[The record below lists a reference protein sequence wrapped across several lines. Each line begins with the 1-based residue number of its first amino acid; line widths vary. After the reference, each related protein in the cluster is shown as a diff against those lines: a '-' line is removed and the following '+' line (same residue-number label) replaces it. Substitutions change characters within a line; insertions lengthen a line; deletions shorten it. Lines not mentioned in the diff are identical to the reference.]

1 MEVILTKDAV
11 EKVVHSEDYLRSKG
25 FPNVR
30 VRYYNDLAKIEIPEE
45 QLKDLFKIR
54 DEVVNTLK
62 KYGFLFVTLDLNG
75 FKSGNMNKE
84 LSQKQIEKYQGY

>member
-1 MEVILTKDAV
+1 MILTKDA
-11 EKVVHSEDYLRSKG
+11 
-25 FPNVR
+25 
-30 VRYYNDLAKIEIPEE
+30 
-45 QLKDLFKIR
+45 
-54 DEVVNTLK
+54 VVNTLK